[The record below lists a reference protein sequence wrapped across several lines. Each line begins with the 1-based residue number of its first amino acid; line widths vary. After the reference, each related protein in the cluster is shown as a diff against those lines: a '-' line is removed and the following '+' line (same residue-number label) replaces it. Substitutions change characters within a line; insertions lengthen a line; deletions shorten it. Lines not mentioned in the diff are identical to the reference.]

1 VSESVVEVSGLSKTY
16 RIRKAGLFGQS
27 DLVALDNVSFSV
39 PAGGALGI
47 VGESGSGKTTLGRII
62 VGLERQTSGRV
73 VVAGRERSPHGRV
86 SNRERRR
93 RGRETAMV
101 FQNPYG
107 SLDPRQRIDAA
118 LDEILR
124 LHFDLSQKARAERVR
139 ELLDIVHLDAEHGRA
154 FPRRLSGGQRQ
165 RVAIAKALA
174 TEAQLIVLD
183 EAVAALDVSIQAQ
196 VLNVL
201 AEIRERTKVAFLF
214 ITHDLGVVRQVT
226 DEVLVLRHGR
236 MVERGRTDLVL
247 DAPQH
252 RYTQRLL
259 ASVPGPGWVPGKVLA
274 DFAEDDEA

>member
-1 VSESVVEVSGLSKTY
+1 MANVELRAIRKRYGNVEVVHGIDLEVRHGEFVVFVGPSGCGKSTLL
-16 RIRKAGLFGQS
+16 RMVAGLEGISDGELRIDGQ
-27 DLVALDNVSFSV
+27 
-39 PAGGALGI
+39 
-47 VGESGSGKTTLGRII
+47 
-62 VGLERQTSGRV
+62 RV
-73 VVAGRERSPHGRV
+73 NELPPRSRDI
-86 SNRERRR
+86 
-93 RGRETAMV
+93 AMV
-101 FQNPYG
+101 FQDYALYPHKTLFENMAFGLRLRKTPE
-107 SLDPRQRIDAA
+107 DEIQRRVMDAA
-118 LDEILR
+118 R
-124 LHFDLSQKARAERVR
+124 LLKIEHMLERR
-139 ELLDIVHLDAEHGRA
+139 PAA
-154 FPRRLSGGQRQ
+154 LSGGQRQ